1 MKIKR
6 FPGRLISLC
15 LIAVLIVSVSL
26 LGCTSPAQQEEE
38 EEEPEVFELGM
49 ASFLPTIETSAGQL
63 WVGDWIDEVEQAT
76 GGRVTITHHP
86 FGTVCAP
93 AEIYDAVYRGT
104 VELGFLYPQLNPG
117 YFPMTEIFSVPP
129 SDIISDHM
137 GRIFWELYEAFPEM
151 QEEYAGVKLL
161 FTIAYANVGIGAN
174 TPITSLA
181 DMEGMKFQAPGVWAG
196 KQVEAWGASAMSI
209 PEPDIVMAL
218 QTGVVDGMM
227 THWAFLAPFPAGGL
241 GFGELLQYYTEIN
254 CFTAPFIMIMNRDVW
269 NSLPSDIQEAIES
282 VGGLERV
289 DAIDAANWQ
298 MMEVDGKAAA
308 EAAYG
313 CEEIRLAPEEMA
325 EFAEAMLAVQAEYR
339 EMLEDEGKP
348 AQEFWDEFIRLMT
361 EYERVGYL

>member
-1 MKIKR
+1 MKSKELLALVVGI
-6 FPGRLISLC
+6 GL
-15 LIAVLIVSVSL
+15 VLILTVSSL
-26 LGCTSPAQQEEE
+26 MGGCTTPAEP
-38 EEEPEVFELGM
+38 EEPEVFELGM

-63 WVGDWIDEVEQAT
+63 WVGDWINEVEQAT
-76 GGRVTITHHP
+76 EGRVQITHHP
-86 FGTVCAP
+86 FGSVCSP

-151 QEEYAGVKLL
+151 QEEYAGVELL
-161 FTIAYANVGIGAN
+161 FTISYANCGIGAN

-241 GFGELLQYYTEIN
+241 GFGELLKYYTEIN
-254 CFTAPFIMIMNRDVW
+254 CFTAPFIMIMNKDVW

-282 VGGLERV
+282 VSGLERV
-289 DAIDAANWQ
+289 DVIDAANWQ
-298 MMEVDGKAAA
+298 MMEVDCKEAA

-325 EFAEAMLAVQAEYR
+325 EFAEAMLAVQAEYL

-348 AQEFWDEFIRLMT
+348 AQEFWDEFIRLLT
-361 EYERVGYL
+361 GYERVGYL